1 MTDGRDGHIFLLNQ
15 LFFFDMPPKKNKQT
29 KNVAISLYIEKFTRV
44 STLQCDAL
52 RHYFVHAWPKK
63 RTDELMRK
71 IDFYFLIKYKNSRIC
86 KNKNV
91 LFDWLIYNRQP
102 PRNPRFC
109 VAKNLLPVL
118 ANGSRKVSS

>member
-1 MTDGRDGHIFLLNQ
+1 MDIYIYCAN
-15 LFFFDMPPKKNKQT
+15 FFFLICLQKKTKQT
-29 KNVAISLYIEKFTRV
+29 KNVALSLYIEKFSRV

-118 ANGSRKVSS
+118 ANRSRKVSS